1 MQPSLELLRREY
13 GGWQP
18 RPEYNRRMVDALG
31 TVGMALLPGAF
42 LANVA
47 GRLRAD
53 GSAYQAM
60 NAGGAGLLTWYS
72 AQLGVW
78 VFVILES
85 VWTVAALWN
94 LARAVTRARAS

>member
-1 MQPSLELLRREY
+1 MGVGNHALSTIVAWSMHWEPSAWRCC
-13 GGWQP
+13 W
-18 RPEYNRRMVDALG
+18 
-31 TVGMALLPGAF
+31 GAF